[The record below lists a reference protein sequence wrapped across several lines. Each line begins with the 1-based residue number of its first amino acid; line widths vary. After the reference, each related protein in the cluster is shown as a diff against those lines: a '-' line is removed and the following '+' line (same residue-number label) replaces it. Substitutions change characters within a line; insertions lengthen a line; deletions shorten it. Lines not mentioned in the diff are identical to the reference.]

1 LYNNKNGENIMKE
14 QINVNLSPEEYKKLK
29 TIASAFRATANE
41 QIRKLINDDYQ
52 RNGEAYEEHLSNRV
66 EQGEKG

>member
-1 LYNNKNGENIMKE
+1 MEKE
-14 QINVNLSPEEYKKLK
+14 QINMSLSKEEYRKLR

-66 EQGEKG
+66 EQRERR

>member
-1 LYNNKNGENIMKE
+1 MEKE
-14 QINVNLSPEEYKKLK
+14 QINMSLSKEEYRKLK
-29 TIASAFRATANE
+29 TIASAFRATVQG

>member
-1 LYNNKNGENIMKE
+1 MYNKNGENIMKE
-14 QINVNLSPEEYKKLK
+14 RIEVRLSPEEYRKLK

-52 RNGEAYEEHLSNRV
+52 RNGEAYEEHLSNRI

>member
-1 LYNNKNGENIMKE
+1 MEEKE
-14 QINVNLSPEEYKKLK
+14 QINMSLSKEEYRKLR

-66 EQGEKG
+66 EQTEKG

>member
-1 LYNNKNGENIMKE
+1 MYNNKNGENIME
-14 QINVNLSPEEYKKLK
+14 ERIDVILSPEEYRKLK

-66 EQGEKG
+66 EQGGKE

>member
-1 LYNNKNGENIMKE
+1 MEERIDM
-14 QINVNLSPEEYKKLK
+14 ILSPEEYRKLK

-52 RNGEAYEEHLSNRV
+52 RNGEAYEEHLSNRI
-66 EQGEKG
+66 EQEKV

>member
-1 LYNNKNGENIMKE
+1 MEKE
-14 QINVNLSPEEYKKLK
+14 QINMSLSKEEYRKLK
-29 TIASAFRATANE
+29 TIASAFRATVQG
-41 QIRKLINDDYQ
+41 QIRQLINDDYQ

>member
-1 LYNNKNGENIMKE
+1 MEKE
-14 QINVNLSPEEYKKLK
+14 QINMSLSKEEYRKLK
-29 TIASAFRATANE
+29 TIAGAFRATVQG
-41 QIRKLINDDYQ
+41 QIRQLINDDYQ

>member
-1 LYNNKNGENIMKE
+1 MYNNKNGENIME
-14 QINVNLSPEEYKKLK
+14 ERIDVILSPEEYRKLK

-66 EQGEKG
+66 EQRERR